1 MNAADALKQAIAI
14 GVRIAIDEEENLML
28 EAAVRP
34 PSEVIALLSRHKPEI
49 VNLLKSVTASYADV
63 FARLES
69 RCPDH
74 VDEER
79 WRQCIDD
86 GRHFLVSWGDQAE
99 ALGWTAKDLF
109 GLHQPPGEPHPSY
122 QRLSRD
128 DKTGLLW
135 LLRGRL
141 VVALT
146 ETTAAIRTTG
156 NSAIIYRKCHKPA
169 LGPLG
174 DSLEDFA

>member
-1 MNAADALKQAIAI
+1 MNAADVIQEATAI
-14 GVRIAIDEEENLML
+14 GVRIAIDGEDLML
-28 EAAVRP
+28 EAAGRP
-34 PSEVIALLSRHKPEI
+34 PMAVIEPLSRHKPEI
-49 VNLLKSVTASYADV
+49 VNLLKSLTASFSDA
-63 FARLES
+63 FARLEC

-86 GRHFLVSWGDQAE
+86 ARHFLTSWGRQAE

-109 GLHQPPGEPHPSY
+109 GLHQPPKEPHPSY
-122 QRLSRD
+122 QRLSRY

-146 ETTAAIRTTG
+146 QTTAAIRTTG
-156 NSAIIYRKCHKPA
+156 KSPMIYRKHHKPA

-174 DSLEDFA
+174 DSLEDFV

>member
-1 MNAADALKQAIAI
+1 MNAADVLKEATAI
-14 GVRIAIDEEENLML
+14 GVRIAIDGQDLML

-34 PSEVIALLSRHKPEI
+34 PMAIIELLSRHKSGI
-49 VNLLKSVTASYADV
+49 VNLLKSVTASFSDA
-63 FARLES
+63 FTRLES

-79 WRQCIDD
+79 WWQCIGDA
-86 GRHFLVSWGDQAE
+86 RHFLVSWGRQAE

-109 GLHQPPGEPHPSY
+109 GLHQSPGEPHPTY
-122 QRLSRD
+122 QRLSRY

-156 NSAIIYRKCHKPA
+156 NSSMVYRKHDKPA

-174 DSLEDFA
+174 DSLEDLV

>member
-1 MNAADALKQAIAI
+1 MNAADALKEATAI
-14 GVRIAIDEEENLML
+14 GVRIAIDGEDLML
-28 EAAVRP
+28 EAAGRP
-34 PSEVIALLSRHKPEI
+34 PVAVIEMLSRHKPEI
-49 VNLLKSVTASYADV
+49 VNLLKSLTAGFSDA
-63 FARLES
+63 FARLEC

-86 GRHFLVSWGDQAE
+86 ARHFLANWGRQAE

-109 GLHQPPGEPHPSY
+109 GLHKPPKEPHPSY
-122 QRLSRD
+122 QRLSRY

-146 ETTAAIRTTG
+146 QTTAAIRITG
-156 NSAIIYRKCHKPA
+156 NSPVIYRKHHKPA

-174 DSLEDFA
+174 DSLEDLV